1 MNWNLNNIY
10 PSLQSKEFKED
21 TKLLENAIDN
31 IFRWMDANL
40 KNKENIE
47 SKISYFI
54 EFKNKAEDLLSKLG
68 PYSYLI
74 SSADT
79 KNTLAMQTLNK
90 MLTFEPRIISAEME
104 FQNWLLGINSIDN
117 IINGSDT
124 FKDYKYYL
132 KNLIDNGKH
141 MPSKN
146 EIKLLGKMK
155 STGSMAF
162 ENLHRITISNLKVD
176 ITLQEKNE
184 LLPFQAI
191 QSLSSNSDLEIRKK
205 AFKAKL
211 NSYNKISETAMWAYN
226 SIKGEQITEA
236 ELKGYTSVFSMAV
249 NSYNL
254 KEETVTTMFKVIK
267 KYLPSIQKGIS
278 HKAKLLGYDSTL
290 PFYDLFAPLG
300 KIEKSYTFDET
311 KSIILNNLKELGDD
325 INSVAKRVFNENWI
339 DSEPRANKRGGG
351 FSVNLHAIK
360 ESRILFN
367 FAGTADNIL
376 QLSHEVG
383 HVYHYSCLNKEA
395 AINSNC
401 SLAVMEAAAIFT
413 ENFLQRKMLQTCSPK
428 EKLNMLNGILM
439 RYAKLILDI
448 YAYYNFESKVLE
460 IRKDRILSYNELCE
474 LLKDAFAEAYG
485 DSVDKETIDKYAWMS
500 LPQLYYSN
508 RPYYMVSYAFGLL
521 FTKGLYALYKKD
533 KHNFIKNF
541 DYFLSISGKCPVED
555 AALEMGIDISSE
567 EFWISSLKLVE
578 EDINDFIQECNLKG

>member
-10 PSLQSKEFKED
+10 PHLQSKEFKED
-21 TKLLENAIDN
+21 TTLLEDTIDN
-31 IFRWMDANL
+31 ICKWMDINF
-40 KNKENIE
+40 KTQENVE
-47 SKISYFI
+47 NKISYFI
-54 EFKNKAEDLLSKLG
+54 KFKNKAEDLLNKLG

-74 SSADT
+74 SAADT
-79 KNTLAMQTLNK
+79 KNSLAMQTLNK
-90 MLTFEPRIISAEME
+90 MLTFEPRILSAERE
-104 FQNWLLGINSIDN
+104 FQSWLLGINSIDN
-117 IINGSDT
+117 IINGSDA

-146 EIKLLGKMK
+146 EVKLLGKMK
-155 STGSMAF
+155 NTGSTAW
-162 ENLHRITISNLKVD
+162 ENLHRITISNLKVE
-176 ITLQEKNE
+176 INLQEKNE

-191 QSLSSNSDLEIRKK
+191 QSLGSNNNPEIRKK
-205 AFKAKL
+205 VFNSKL

-236 ELKGYTSVFSMAV
+236 ELKGYTSVFNMAV

-267 KYLPSIQKGIS
+267 KYLPSIQKGIT
-278 HKAKLLGYDSTL
+278 HKAKLLGYDNTL

-300 KIEKSYTFDET
+300 KTEKSYTFDET
-311 KSIILNNLKELGDD
+311 KSIILDNLKELGDN

-367 FAGTADNIL
+367 FAGTANNIL
-376 QLSHEVG
+376 QLSHEIG
-383 HVYHYSCLNKEA
+383 HVYHYSRLNKEA

-401 SLAVMEAAAIFT
+401 SLAVMETAAIFT
-413 ENFLQRKMLQTCSPK
+413 ENFLQRRLLETCSPK

-439 RYAKLILDI
+439 RYVKLILDI

-460 IRKDRILSYNELCE
+460 IRKDRILSYSELCE
-474 LLKDAFAEAYG
+474 LLKTSFTEAYG
-485 DSVDKETIDKYAWMS
+485 DSVNKETIDKYAWMT

-508 RPYYMVSYAFGLL
+508 RPYYMVSYAFGLI

-533 KHNFIKNF
+533 KSNFPKDF
-541 DYFLSISGKCPVED
+541 DHFLSISGKCSVET
-555 AALEMGIDISSE
+555 AALQMGIDLSSE

-578 EDINDFIQECNLKG
+578 EDIKDFIKEDNLKV

>member
-10 PSLQSKEFKED
+10 PHLQSKEFIEE
-21 TKLLENAIDN
+21 TKLLEDTIDN
-31 IFRWMDANL
+31 IFKWMDINL
-40 KNKENIE
+40 KTHENVE
-47 SKISYFI
+47 NKISYFI
-54 EFKNKAEDLLSKLG
+54 KFNNKAEDLLSKLG

-79 KNTLAMQTLNK
+79 KNALAMQTLNK
-90 MLTFEPRIISAEME
+90 MLTFEPRILSAERE
-104 FQNWLLGINSIDN
+104 FQSWLLGINSIDN
-117 IINGSDT
+117 IINGSDA

-146 EIKLLGKMK
+146 EVNLLGKMK
-155 STGSMAF
+155 NTGSTAW
-162 ENLHRITISNLKVD
+162 ENLHRITISNLKVE
-176 ITLQEKNE
+176 INLQQKNE

-191 QSLSSNSDLEIRKK
+191 QSLSSNSNSEIRKK
-205 AFKAKL
+205 AFNSKL
-211 NSYNKISETAMWAYN
+211 NSCNKISETAMWAYN

-236 ELKGYTSVFSMAV
+236 ELKGYTSVFNMAV

-254 KEETVTTMFKVIK
+254 KEETVTSMFKVIK
-267 KYLPSIQKGIS
+267 KYLPSIQKGVT
-278 HKAKLLGYDSTL
+278 HKAKLLGYDNAL
-290 PFYDLFAPLG
+290 PSYDLFAPLG
-300 KIEKSYTFDET
+300 KTEKGYTFDET
-311 KSIILNNLKELGDD
+311 KSIILDNLKELGNN

-376 QLSHEVG
+376 QLSHEIG

-401 SLAVMEAAAIFT
+401 SLAVMETAAIFT
-413 ENFLQRKMLQTCSPK
+413 ENFLQRRLLETCSPK

-439 RYAKLILDI
+439 RYVKLILDI

-474 LLKDAFAEAYG
+474 LLNTSFTEAYG
-485 DSVDKETIDKYAWMS
+485 DSVNKETIDKYAWMT

-508 RPYYMVSYAFGLL
+508 RPYYMVSYAFGLI

-533 KHNFIKNF
+533 KSNFLKDF
-541 DYFLSISGKCPVED
+541 DHFLSISGKCSVET
-555 AALEMGIDISSE
+555 AALQMGIDLSSE
-567 EFWISSLKLVE
+567 EFWINSLRLVE
-578 EDINDFIQECNLKG
+578 EDINDFIQECNLKA